1 MAWPQV
7 AAAATSALEH
17 SLGMTCDP
25 VLGLVQ
31 ADMPGH
37 LGKSELIVGDVGSF
51 FGYTDLF
58 SDCVIMYTSGHRR
71 QETSSFSFPASQAPC
86 IERNSMGATKADVNP

>member
-1 MAWPQV
+1 MPTAQV

-31 ADMPGH
+31 A
-37 LGKSELIVGDVGSF
+37 
-51 FGYTDLF
+51 
-58 SDCVIMYTSGHRR
+58 
-71 QETSSFSFPASQAPC
+71 PC
-86 IERNSMGATKADVNP
+86 IERNTMGAIKAAESLKRSISI